1 MTQCFYVITS
11 FDISEKKE
19 MITSTLHSSYEDKNT
34 CMHCV
39 LVELLFFFLLKHISM
54 YYLYNITFNE
64 KSKDDVFVYQ
74 HFSI

>member
-1 MTQCFYVITS
+1 MTQCFYVFTS

-39 LVELLFFFLLKHISM
+39 LVELFFFF
-54 YYLYNITFNE
+54 Y
-64 KSKDDVFVYQ
+64 
-74 HFSI
+74 

>member
-34 CMHCV
+34 CMNCA
-39 LVELLFFFLLKHISM
+39 LVELLYFFL
-54 YYLYNITFNE
+54 TE
-64 KSKDDVFVYQ
+64 T
-74 HFSI
+74 HFHVLSI